1 MRNQPHGQGTITG
14 YSEDLTD
21 IIGRMLMV
29 APRSRP
35 SAEEVDDACTYSQA
49 LYKIRHLENIQVSSS
64 CL

>member
-35 SAEEVDDACTYSQA
+35 SAEEVDDACTYSRQGCD
-49 LYKIRHLENIQVSSS
+49 SSGNDLI
-64 CL
+64 CKA